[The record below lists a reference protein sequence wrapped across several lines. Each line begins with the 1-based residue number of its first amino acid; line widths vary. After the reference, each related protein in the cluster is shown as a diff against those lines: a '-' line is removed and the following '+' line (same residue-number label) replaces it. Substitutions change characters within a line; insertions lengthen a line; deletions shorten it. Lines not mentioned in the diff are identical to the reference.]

1 MPMIRETIVTT
12 IDGEGRVHIAPLGI
26 IADGG
31 RWILAPFRPSK
42 TLDNLRAVPFAVAN
56 HTDDVRIYAGC
67 LTGRRDW
74 ATVACEET
82 PAPRLKDCLA
92 HMSLRVVDVG
102 EDEMRPRFRCEVV
115 RSVSH
120 APFAGFNRAQ
130 AAVIEAAIL
139 ASRLHLLA
147 ARQDRTRD
155 RGARNR
161 GRKDGGSERANGLG
175 LAAQQVR
182 RPLRRDRRWD
192 VVVRAVETSGAN
204 RRAATIS
211 RIANLAPSARRI
223 AGHLEHPQH
232 RAATGRR
239 LGSAPLAR
247 NGAPLQAFRGSNAKL
262 FRYYVATVQ
271 SIFPAPLPPITEDN

>member
-12 IDGEGRVHIAPLGI
+12 IDGEGKIHIAPLGI
-26 IADGG
+26 IAHGG

-92 HMSLRVVDVG
+92 HISLRVVDVG
-102 EDEMRPRFRCEVV
+102 EDEMRPRFHCEVV

-139 ASRLHLLA
+139 ASRLHLLPRERIEREVA
-147 ARQDRTRD
+147 ALEIVVAKTAGPNEQTAWNWL
-155 RGARNR
+155 RGKFDAHF
-161 GRKDGGSERANGLG
+161 
-175 LAAQQVR
+175 AAI
-182 RPLRRDRRWD
+182 D
-192 VVVRAVETSGAN
+192 
-204 RRAATIS
+204 AAT
-211 RIANLAPSARRI
+211 PS
-223 AGHLEHPQH
+223 G
-232 RAATGRR
+232 
-239 LGSAPLAR
+239 
-247 NGAPLQAFRGSNAKL
+247 
-262 FRYYVATVQ
+262 
-271 SIFPAPLPPITEDN
+271 

>member
-12 IDGEGRVHIAPLGI
+12 IDREGKIHIAPLGI
-26 IADGG
+26 IVEGE

-92 HMSLRVVDVG
+92 HLSLRVVDVG
-102 EDEMRPRFRCEVV
+102 EDEMRPRFRCEAV

-147 ARQDRTRD
+147 RD
-155 RGARNR
+155 
-161 GRKDGGSERANGLG
+161 KIEREI
-175 LAAQQVR
+175 AALEIVVGKTAGPNEQTAWNW
-182 RPLRRDRRWD
+182 LRSKFDAHFA
-192 VVVRAVETSGAN
+192 VVDAGTPSG
-204 RRAATIS
+204 
-211 RIANLAPSARRI
+211 
-223 AGHLEHPQH
+223 
-232 RAATGRR
+232 
-239 LGSAPLAR
+239 
-247 NGAPLQAFRGSNAKL
+247 
-262 FRYYVATVQ
+262 
-271 SIFPAPLPPITEDN
+271 

>member
-12 IDGEGRVHIAPLGI
+12 VDAGGRVHIAPLGI
-26 IADGG
+26 IAEGE

-42 TLDNLRAVPFAVAN
+42 TLDNLRAIPFAVAN

-74 ATVACEET
+74 PTVACEET

-102 EDEMRPRFRCEVV
+102 EDEMRPRFRCEKV

-139 ASRLHLLA
+139 ASRLHLLPREKIEREIA
-147 ARQDRTRD
+147 ALEIVVGKTAGPNEQTAWNWL
-155 RGARNR
+155 RGKFDAHF
-161 GRKDGGSERANGLG
+161 
-175 LAAQQVR
+175 AAI
-182 RPLRRDRRWD
+182 D
-192 VVVRAVETSGAN
+192 AGTS
-204 RRAATIS
+204 
-211 RIANLAPSARRI
+211 
-223 AGHLEHPQH
+223 
-232 RAATGRR
+232 
-239 LGSAPLAR
+239 
-247 NGAPLQAFRGSNAKL
+247 
-262 FRYYVATVQ
+262 
-271 SIFPAPLPPITEDN
+271 

>member
-12 IDGEGRVHIAPLGI
+12 IDSEGIIHIAPLGI

-92 HMSLRVVDVG
+92 HISLRVVDVG
-102 EDEMRPRFRCEVV
+102 EDEMRPRFHCEVV

-139 ASRLHLLA
+139 ASRLHLLPREKIEREIA
-147 ARQDRTRD
+147 ALEIVVGKTAGPNERTAWDWLRSKFD
-155 RGARNR
+155 AHF
-161 GRKDGGSERANGLG
+161 
-175 LAAQQVR
+175 AAI
-182 RPLRRDRRWD
+182 D
-192 VVVRAVETSGAN
+192 
-204 RRAATIS
+204 AAM
-211 RIANLAPSARRI
+211 P
-223 AGHLEHPQH
+223 
-232 RAATGRR
+232 
-239 LGSAPLAR
+239 
-247 NGAPLQAFRGSNAKL
+247 
-262 FRYYVATVQ
+262 
-271 SIFPAPLPPITEDN
+271 